1 MRIGELAN
9 TAGTSTKTIRY
20 YEQVGIL
27 PEPPRTPSGYRDYN
41 ENAIDRLSFI
51 RSAQRA
57 GLTLAEIRGIIDVR
71 NEGDIP
77 CEHVIDLIDNKLA
90 TIDERMAAL
99 ERTRDELNRLKS
111 RSETLNP
118 RNCELGSVC
127 HIIEKTPPP
136 T

>member
-9 TAGTSTKTIRY
+9 TADTSTKTIRY
-20 YEQVGIL
+20 YEQLGIL

-41 ENAIDRLSFI
+41 EDAIDRLSFI

-71 NEGDIP
+71 NEGDTP

-118 RNCELGSVC
+118 RNCEPGSVC
-127 HIIEKTPPP
+127 HIIQKTPPP